1 MAVVE
6 VPQTLEY
13 RGGQLNVAPVPED
26 FQDSHDDEEDTKGSH
41 EYLNDLEE
49 EYQERALLAK
59 SKIFLKKCTK
69 RFSSAKAT
77 DQTKFHKYGKEK
89 HKPELR
95 PTKDFEAKYDKVKAK
110 LALLSSSASASK
122 AAIVKSEGLI
132 AEAYEWDK
140 EEVSSNDNEMV
151 EVKELMALA
160 EENDAISKEGAKN
173 GEWVK
178 ISMRKDVR
186 SSQEYMND
194 LEEEYQAR
202 ALLAKS
208 KRFLKKGTQRFSGA
222 KATYQ
227 IECHKC
233 GRKGHFARDYF
244 SKTSVPSYQS
254 HFQKNLLHLS
264 EYKPKLKHTKDFESK
279 YNKVKA
285 KLALLSSGALVPK
298 SSSGKNKGL
307 IIETYEWNVEEV
319 SSDEETEVKAL
330 VALSSEERV
339 SVDKESAKNGEWVKI
354 SIQKVPLDESQRNTS
369 DLLVVDSSTTDYD
382 SADKSLVCSTSLPP
396 LEKLVGA
403 EPVSGPKT
411 IKSILKSNSTFKAKT
426 LKSVII
432 NKPSSVPAKGNIST
446 LVSKTNVDLAGKLK
460 NVKMEDDLTLAII
473 MKELN
478 ELKLKI
484 IKNKSSYSRNKNY
497 QPVPLNTLRNK
508 YKTQFKMNCKLCG

>member
-1 MAVVE
+1 
-6 VPQTLEY
+6 
-13 RGGQLNVAPVPED
+13 
-26 FQDSHDDEEDTKGSH
+26 
-41 EYLNDLEE
+41 
-49 EYQERALLAK
+49 
-59 SKIFLKKCTK
+59 
-69 RFSSAKAT
+69 
-77 DQTKFHKYGKEK
+77 
-89 HKPELR
+89 
-95 PTKDFEAKYDKVKAK
+95 
-110 LALLSSSASASK
+110 
-122 AAIVKSEGLI
+122 
-132 AEAYEWDK
+132 
-140 EEVSSNDNEMV
+140 
-151 EVKELMALA
+151 
-160 EENDAISKEGAKN
+160 
-173 GEWVK
+173 
-178 ISMRKDVR
+178 
-186 SSQEYMND
+186 
-194 LEEEYQAR
+194 
-202 ALLAKS
+202 
-208 KRFLKKGTQRFSGA
+208 
-222 KATYQ
+222 
-227 IECHKC
+227 
-233 GRKGHFARDYF
+233 ARDYF

-254 HFQKNLLHLS
+254 HFQKKLLHLS

-285 KLALLSSGALVPK
+285 KLSLLSSGALVPK

-330 VALSSEERV
+330 VALAGEERV
-339 SVDKESAKNGEWVKI
+339 FVDKESAKNGEWVKI

-411 IKSILKSNSTFKAKT
+411 IKSILKLNSTFKAKT

-460 NVKMEDDLTLAII
+460 NVKMEDGLTLAII

-484 IKNKSSYSRNKNY
+484 SKNKSSYSRNKNS
-497 QPVPLNTLRNK
+497 Q
-508 YKTQFKMNCKLCG
+508 Q